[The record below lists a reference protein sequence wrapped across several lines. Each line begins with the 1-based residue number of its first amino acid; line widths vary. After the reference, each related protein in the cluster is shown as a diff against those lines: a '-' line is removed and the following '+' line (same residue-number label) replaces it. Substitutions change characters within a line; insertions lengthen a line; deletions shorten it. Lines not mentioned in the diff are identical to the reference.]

1 MIQLTGRQKIIQGI
15 FITVIVIYL
24 MKLFYIQII
33 NSRYKYSAR
42 NNAIRY
48 EVQQAALV
56 LIYDRN
62 GKLLVSNIAS
72 YDLMVVPKEVVEFD
86 TLKLCSLAE
95 INIKD
100 FRQILE
106 TCKNYSKYKESVF
119 SKPLKISSAHKIQES
134 MNEFNGFYIR
144 VNTTRDYPLKVETMS
159 LALGEVDENR
169 IKEKYYT
176 KVTSRKLN

>member
-1 MIQLTGRQKIIQGI
+1 MIQLKGRQKIIQGI

-48 EVQQAALV
+48 EVQQAARG

-72 YDLMVVPKEVVEFD
+72 PLSNK
-86 TLKLCSLAE
+86 K
-95 INIKD
+95 
-100 FRQILE
+100 
-106 TCKNYSKYKESVF
+106 F
-119 SKPLKISSAHKIQES
+119 S
-134 MNEFNGFYIR
+134 
-144 VNTTRDYPLKVETMS
+144 D
-159 LALGEVDENR
+159 
-169 IKEKYYT
+169 
-176 KVTSRKLN
+176 